1 MANFLKAMFGNYSK
15 REVKRVK
22 PLCDKVLALES
33 KYQPMSDKELKEQ
46 TNVLKERLKNGE
58 TTDDIL
64 TDAFAVCRE
73 ASYRVLGMKHFP
85 VQIIGGIVLHQ
96 GRIAEMKTGEG
107 KTLVAT
113 LPAYLNGLTGEGVH
127 IVTVNDYL
135 ARRDSE
141 WMGKLYRW
149 LGLSVGL
156 IVHDLP
162 NDLRKQ
168 AYAADITYGT
178 NNELGFDY
186 LRDNMVVYK
195 ERKVQRGHAF
205 AIVDEVDSILI
216 DEARTPLIISGQGD
230 KSTDLYERAD
240 ALARTMKCKK
250 FAEIDSKEDN
260 DEYYKEH
267 GIEYIVDEKAKTA
280 TLTPLG
286 VKKAEE
292 YFGVENL
299 TDPDNLTIQHHVN
312 QAIKAYGI
320 MQKDIDYVVKDNE
333 VIIVDEFT
341 GRLMYGRRYNEGLH
355 QAIEAKEGVK
365 IANESK
371 TLATITFQNYFR
383 LYKKLSGMTGT
394 AMTEEEEFREI
405 YKLDVVEIPTN
416 KPIAREDLPDSIF
429 KTEEGKF
436 NAVINDIIECH
447 EKGQPVIVG
456 TISIEKSELLSKM
469 LKRRGIKHNVLNAK
483 HHEKEAEIVAQA
495 GKKGAVTIATNMA
508 GRGTDIILGGN
519 AEYLAKA
526 EMRRMQIPEEI
537 IAESTGFGDTDD
549 QEILDARKTFA
560 ELNAKY
566 KEEIKDEADE
576 VRAAGGLFIMGT
588 ERHESRRIDNQLRG
602 RSGRQGDPGKS
613 RFYLSTEDDLM
624 RLFGGDRM
632 KAIMERLNAPD
643 DVPLENKMLSN
654 IIESSQQKVESRNF
668 AIRKNVLQYDDVMNR
683 QREIIYAQRD
693 QVLDGENIKDQ
704 IVKMIEQTIESTV
717 KSFCP
722 EDVSHD
728 TWNLESLRDYY
739 LGWLIDET
747 EMKYTADD
755 LENLEQIDLIRELND
770 KAMELYKSNEEIL
783 PEETMREMERVY
795 LLKNVDTYW
804 MDHIDAMEQLKQG
817 IRLRAYGQRDP
828 VVEYRFEGF
837 DMFDQMIATIRENT
851 VKMVLVAPRRILAI
865 QKQQAEMQRRAME
878 QQARAAAVAKAQQE
892 RAAAAQEQARLD
904 AQQAQQNQKLNVV
917 FKREQV
923 AKPTA
928 TSGDGTDSANKTVR
942 KTAKQKVGRNDPC
955 PCGSGKKYKKCCGR
969 DE

>member
-1 MANFLKAMFGNYSK
+1 MFGNYSK

-447 EKGQPVIVG
+447 EKGQPVLVG

-878 QQARAAAVAKAQQE
+878 QQARAAAAAKAQQE

-923 AKPTA
+923 AKLTA